1 MRNSKGCL
9 LNTTYPKDVY
19 ETFSEKMTLADID
32 PKYLDDLLLVT
43 QYYESYRHDLRGDGK
58 KHQEAASH
66 MLGFVEELNNGLFEV
81 DRLTIR
87 GKRTKRL
94 NPLKYELDQKFVI
107 NEPNILRNLIQEF
120 KGWLNNPDEY

>member
-1 MRNSKGCL
+1 
-9 LNTTYPKDVY
+9 
-19 ETFSEKMTLADID
+19 
-32 PKYLDDLLLVT
+32 
-43 QYYESYRHDLRGDGK
+43 
-58 KHQEAASH
+58 

-107 NEPNILRNLIQEF
+107 NEPNILRHLIQEF